1 MYASQ
6 QAVRSQQREGGSRQ
20 AAACPVRG
28 RGARHPHSHFLS
40 PHLAQQGQEA
50 AGTAAIDQWTGWIER
65 RGRLV
70 GLGGARTGT
79 AAPAR
84 LTPHAP
90 DTETSADRGRCMG
103 REHRLRTDGRTT
115 SILHGLRCRWHAA
128 CCALPALVA
137 SWVFVPAGDNKFR
150 IDLSPSWTAAIQR
163 EVEKRVRTVT
173 GRGMAWPGPAPSGSP
188 RPCSLFL
195 FRCRLFAPSHLS

>member
-40 PHLAQQGQEA
+40 PHLAQQGQEDRA
-50 AGTAAIDQWTGWIER
+50 AGPASWVGW
-65 RGRLV
+65 GTD
-70 GLGGARTGT
+70 GDGGAGQTHTTCAGHGNLSGPRTMHGPG
-79 AAPAR
+79 API
-84 LTPHAP
+84 
-90 DTETSADRGRCMG
+90 E
-103 REHRLRTDGRTT
+103 DGRKDDEHFAWLT
-115 SILHGLRCRWHAA
+115 LPLA
-128 CCALPALVA
+128 CSMLCPLPALVA